1 MIIFPVYY
9 EVPKTPTDMVINSVG
24 LLSKNLFK
32 VQDTIAE
39 TAELLS
45 PRSSQPLALLYSVSH
60 LQSWIIMKKC
70 VFYYHTMKG
79 CVNWYWRCPG
89 TSSPT

>member
-1 MIIFPVYY
+1 MKMTFHYVKHALQNVIIFPVYY

-45 PRSSQPLALLYSVSH
+45 PRSVH
-60 LQSWIIMKKC
+60 
-70 VFYYHTMKG
+70 
-79 CVNWYWRCPG
+79 
-89 TSSPT
+89 